1 MSYLS
6 DTSPSAEW
14 QQIQLLRQAGARRR
28 LAMGLRMGEDAIQ
41 LSRHELRRL
50 HPKLNDQQIALLWV
64 KVHYG
69 DDMASRLQKRLLHNP

>member
-6 DTSPSAEW
+6 DTPPSVER
-14 QQIQLLRQAGARRR
+14 QQIELLRQAGTRRR

-41 LSRHELRRL
+41 LSRRELRRL
-50 HPKLNDQQIALLWV
+50 HPKLSDQQVALLWV

-69 DDMASRLQKRLLHNP
+69 DDMASRLQKRLSHNP